1 MMGKSQGADM
11 TDAGTTTMRWEVAA
25 VEALLRPRSIA
36 IVGVSSRAGS
46 AGHMVLANLTEN
58 EFAGDVH
65 LVGRNVTTIEGRAC
79 LASIDDLP
87 ENIDLAVLT
96 VPAGAVADAVAAC
109 VRRKVKSAITFA
121 SGFAEMG
128 EDERVRQ
135 QEIGALARHG
145 RLALLGPNCLGY
157 TNYVD
162 GLCIGFMSFP
172 RVKRLDPTA
181 GPGVAVIA
189 QSGGMGGH
197 VIGALEARNVP
208 ASYLITV
215 GNEAGIGL
223 AEFIEHLARDPAT
236 GIILAYGEQ
245 IRRPADFLAAAA
257 AARAQGK
264 PLVLLHP
271 GRSVRAQAA
280 ARSHTGAL
288 VGDHAAMRTI
298 VERAGVVLV
307 ETLEEMI
314 DVGQLLLRYP
324 VPPTGG
330 AGVLTFSGALC
341 AIAQDYCETLGLDLP
356 PMSRAQKDKLQ
367 PALEAF
373 NPPENPL
380 DLGTITAWKP
390 DLVRL
395 GAEALIEDPRTGSL
409 IVSIPGSGAPMGA
422 TWLERVVA
430 GTSGSPKPM
439 VVVFHNETAP
449 LFPQITSV
457 AEANRLVVMRSP
469 ERAFR
474 AVARLTAYGRG
485 LAALR
490 AEPRS
495 PDFADLP
502 TLGQGAQPEWVGK
515 QVLRAIGITVPA
527 GALAR
532 SLPEAR
538 EIAQRV
544 GYPVAMKAQA
554 AALAHKTDAGGVMLG
569 IADAAALGQ
578 AWETVHA
585 NVARARPG
593 LELEGVLVEAM
604 GAPGLELAIGARRG
618 PAWGPILMVGL
629 GGVWIEALGD
639 VRLLPPD
646 LPEDAIVAQLHRL
659 KAARLLG
666 EFRGAGPVDVAAIA
680 RAVSRIGRL
689 MLTLPEIMEI
699 DINPLTAHRDGRGVT
714 ALDAL
719 VICRTH

>member
-1 MMGKSQGADM
+1 M
-11 TDAGTTTMRWEVAA
+11 TDAGTMAKRWEVAA

-46 AGHMVLANLTEN
+46 AGHMVLANLATN
-58 EFAGDVH
+58 EFQGDIH
-65 LVGRNVTTIEGRAC
+65 LVGRNVANVEGRAC

-96 VPAGAVADAVAAC
+96 VPAGAVAEAVSAC

-128 EDERVRQ
+128 EDERGRQ
-135 QEIGALARHG
+135 QEIGALANQG
-145 RLALLGPNCLGY
+145 RLALVGPNCLGY
-157 TNYVD
+157 TNCVD
-162 GLCIGFMSFP
+162 GLLIGFMSFP
-172 RVKRLDPTA
+172 RVKRLDPAA

-208 ASYLITV
+208 ASYVVTV

-223 AEFIEHLARDPAT
+223 AEFIEYLARDPST

-257 AARAQGK
+257 TARAHGK
-264 PLVLLHP
+264 HVVLLHP
-271 GRSVRAQAA
+271 GRSARAQAA

-288 VGDHAAMRTI
+288 AGDYAAMRTA
-298 VERAGVVLV
+298 VQRAGVVLV

-314 DVGQLLLRYP
+314 DVGHLLLRYP
-324 VPPTGG
+324 IPPTAGP
-330 AGVLTFSGALC
+330 GVLTFSGALC

-356 PMSRAQKDKLQ
+356 PMSREQKEKLR
-367 PALEAF
+367 PSLEAF

-395 GAEALIEDPRTGSL
+395 GAEALMDDPQTGSL
-409 IVSIPGSGAPMGA
+409 VVSIPGGSSPMGV
-422 TWLERVVA
+422 TWLERLVE
-430 GTSGSPKPM
+430 GTSASPKPM
-439 VVVFHNETAP
+439 VVVLHNETAP
-449 LFPQITSV
+449 LSPQVTDV
-457 AEANRLVVMRSP
+457 AEKNRLVVLRSP
-469 ERAFR
+469 ERGFR
-474 AVARLTAYGRG
+474 AIARLTAYGKS

-490 AEPRS
+490 TAPS
-495 PDFADLP
+495 APSFTDLP
-502 TLGQGAQPEWVGK
+502 ALGEGMQPEWRGK
-515 QVLRAIGITVPA
+515 QVLQAIGIPVPA

-538 EIAQRV
+538 EIAERV

-569 IADAAALGQ
+569 IADTAALGQ
-578 AWETVHA
+578 AWEKVYA

-593 LELEGVLVEAM
+593 LALEGVLVEAM
-604 GAPGLELAIGARRG
+604 GAPGLELAIGARRD

-646 LPEDAIVAQLHRL
+646 LPEDAIVEELLRL

-666 EFRGAGPVDVAAIA
+666 DFRGAGRVDAAAIA
-680 RAVSRIGRL
+680 RTVSLIGRL
-689 MLTLPEIMEI
+689 MLTAPEIMEI
-699 DINPLTAHRDGRGVT
+699 DINPLIGHREGQGVT

-719 VICRTH
+719 IICRAGP

>member
-1 MMGKSQGADM
+1 M
-11 TDAGTTTMRWEVAA
+11 TDAGTMAKRWEVAA

-46 AGHMVLANLTEN
+46 AGHMVLANLATN
-58 EFAGDVH
+58 EFQGDIH
-65 LVGRNVTTIEGRAC
+65 LVGRNVANVEGRAC

-96 VPAGAVADAVAAC
+96 VPAGAVAEAVSAC

-128 EDERVRQ
+128 EDERGRQ
-135 QEIGALARHG
+135 QEIGALANQG
-145 RLALLGPNCLGY
+145 RLALVGPNCLGY
-157 TNYVD
+157 TNCVD
-162 GLCIGFMSFP
+162 GLLIGFMSFP
-172 RVKRLDPTA
+172 RVKRLDPAA

-208 ASYLITV
+208 ASYVVTV

-223 AEFIEHLARDPAT
+223 AEFIEYLARDPST

-257 AARAQGK
+257 TARAHGK
-264 PLVLLHP
+264 HVVLLHP
-271 GRSVRAQAA
+271 GRSARAQAA

-288 VGDHAAMRTI
+288 AGDYAAMRTA
-298 VERAGVVLV
+298 VQRAGVVLV

-314 DVGQLLLRYP
+314 DVGHLLLRYP
-324 VPPTGG
+324 IPPTAGP
-330 AGVLTFSGALC
+330 GVLTFSGALC

-356 PMSRAQKDKLQ
+356 PMSREQKDKLR
-367 PALEAF
+367 PSLEAF

-395 GAEALIEDPRTGSL
+395 GAEALMEDPQTGSL
-409 IVSIPGSGAPMGA
+409 IVSIPGGSSPMGV
-422 TWLERVVA
+422 TWLERLVE

-439 VVVFHNETAP
+439 VVVLHNETAP
-449 LFPQITSV
+449 LSPQVTSV
-457 AEANRLVVMRSP
+457 AEKSRLVVLRSP

-474 AVARLTAYGRG
+474 AIARLTAYGKS

-490 AEPRS
+490 AAPS
-495 PDFADLP
+495 PPAFTHLP
-502 TLGQGAQPEWVGK
+502 VLSEGMQPEWRGK
-515 QVLRAIGITVPA
+515 QVLQAIGIPVPA

-538 EIAQRV
+538 EIAERV
-544 GYPVAMKAQA
+544 GYPIAMKAQA

-569 IADAAALGQ
+569 IADTAALGQ
-578 AWETVHA
+578 AWEKVYA

-593 LELEGVLVEAM
+593 LALEGVLVEAM
-604 GAPGLELAIGARRG
+604 GAPGLELAIGARRD

-646 LPEDAIVAQLHRL
+646 LPEDAIVEELLRL

-666 EFRGAGPVDVAAIA
+666 DFRGAGRVDAAAIA
-680 RAVSRIGRL
+680 RTVSLIGRL
-689 MLTLPEIMEI
+689 MLTAPEIMEI
-699 DINPLTAHRDGRGVT
+699 DINPLIGHREGQGVT

-719 VICRTH
+719 IICRGT

>member
-1 MMGKSQGADM
+1 MA
-11 TDAGTTTMRWEVAA
+11 DAGTMTKRWEVAA
-25 VEALLRPRSIA
+25 VEALVRPRSIA
-36 IVGVSSRAGS
+36 IIGVSSRAGS
-46 AGHMVLANLTEN
+46 AGHMVLANLVQN
-58 EFAGDVH
+58 EFRGDIH
-65 LVGRNVTTIEGRAC
+65 LVGRNVPNVEGRAC
-79 LASIDDLP
+79 LASIDALP

-96 VPAGAVADAVAAC
+96 VPAGAVAESVAAC

-128 EDERVRQ
+128 EDERTRQ
-135 QEIGALARHG
+135 HEIGAVANQG
-145 RLALLGPNCLGY
+145 RLALVGPNCLGY

-162 GLCIGFMSFP
+162 GLCIGFMGFP
-172 RVKRLDPTA
+172 RVRRFDPAT

-197 VIGALEARNVP
+197 IIGALEARAVP
-208 ASYLITV
+208 VSYLITV

-223 AEFIEHLARDPAT
+223 AEFIEHLAGDPST

-245 IRRPADFLAAAA
+245 IRQPAHFLAAAA

-271 GRSVRAQAA
+271 GRSARAQAA

-288 VGDHAAMRTI
+288 TGDHAAMRTA
-298 VERAGVVLV
+298 VQRAGVVLV

-324 VPPTGG
+324 VPPTAG

-356 PMSRAQKDKLQ
+356 RMSREQKDKLR
-367 PALEAF
+367 PSLEAF

-380 DLGTITAWKP
+380 DLGTSTAWKP

-395 GAEALIEDPRTGSL
+395 GAEALTEDPANGSL
-409 IVSIPGSGAPMGA
+409 VVSIPGHSSPMGV
-422 TWLERVVA
+422 TWLERLVE
-430 GTSGSPKPM
+430 GTHGSPKPM
-439 VVVFHNETAP
+439 IVVLQNETAP
-449 LFPQITSV
+449 LSPQAASFV
-457 AEANRLVVMRSP
+457 EQNRIVLLRSP

-474 AVARLTAYGRG
+474 AMARLTAYGKS
-485 LAALR
+485 LAALGTAR
-490 AEPRS
+490 N
-495 PDFADLP
+495 LP
-502 TLGQGAQPEWVGK
+502 PFTNLPALGEGTQPEWRGK
-515 QVLRAIGITVPA
+515 EVLRAIGIPVPA

-538 EIAQRV
+538 EIAARV
-544 GYPVAMKAQA
+544 GYPVAVKAQA
-554 AALAHKTDAGGVMLG
+554 ASLAHKTDAGGVLLG

-578 AWETVHA
+578 AWETVYA

-593 LELEGVLVEAM
+593 LELEGALVETM
-604 GAPGLELAIGARRG
+604 GAPGLELAIGAQRD
-618 PAWGPILMVGL
+618 PAWGPILLVGL

-646 LPEDAIVAQLHRL
+646 LPEDAIVAELHRL
-659 KAARLLG
+659 KAAKLLG
-666 EFRGAGPVDVAAIA
+666 EFRGAKPVDVT
-680 RAVSRIGRL
+680 AVAHAVAQVGRL
-689 MLTLPEIMEI
+689 MLTVPEIMEI
-699 DINPLTAHRDGRGVT
+699 DINPLIAHREGQGVT

-719 VICRTH
+719 IVCRTGR